1 MNASIIITV
10 CALLLLAYV
19 FDVTSSKTRIP
30 SVILL
35 LTLGWLVKKATVLL
49 HIPIPNLEGTLP
61 LIGTIGLIL
70 IVLDGSLELELKKE
84 KSP

>member
-35 LTLGWLVKKATVLL
+35 LTLGWFVRKATILL
-49 HIPIPNLEGTLP
+49 NIPIPDLEPTLP
-61 LIGTIGLIL
+61 IIGTTGLIL
-70 IVLDGSLELELKKE
+70 IVLDGLLEKK
-84 KSP
+84 